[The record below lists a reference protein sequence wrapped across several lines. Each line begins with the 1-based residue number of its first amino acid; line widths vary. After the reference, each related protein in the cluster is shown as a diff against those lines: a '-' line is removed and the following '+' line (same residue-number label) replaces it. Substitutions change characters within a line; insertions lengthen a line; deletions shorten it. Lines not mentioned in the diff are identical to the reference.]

1 MLIWFKM
8 DYFKEIP
15 FLHFILADWFKVTFI
30 QIWDKKSRSKLC
42 YTFISSKIWTT
53 DEEKLI

>member
-1 MLIWFKM
+1 M

-30 QIWDKKSRSKLC
+30 QIWDKKSQSKLC